1 MSQITFYVA
10 VVSQENRDFPPSS
23 LLSRQDLCLNTSIME
38 QNARDFEG
46 DIS

>member
-10 VVSQENRDFPPSS
+10 QENRDFPPWS
-23 LLSRQDLCLNTSIME
+23 LLSRQDLCFNTSIME
-38 QNARDFEG
+38 QNARDFKG